1 MKKLLLTGATG
12 FLGGAVL
19 EKLLL
24 ASSDFNYLLLVRANT
39 PEQGLMRIRENLEK
53 FYLPNELINKINI
66 NHVLLGDLAEPD
78 SFINDVRI
86 DDVTHVINCAAIASF
101 GNNPLIGK

>member
-24 ASSDFNYLLLVRANT
+24 ASSDFNYLLLVR
-39 PEQGLMRIRENLEK
+39 
-53 FYLPNELINKINI
+53 
-66 NHVLLGDLAEPD
+66 
-78 SFINDVRI
+78 
-86 DDVTHVINCAAIASF
+86 
-101 GNNPLIGK
+101 